1 MKILGQKQMNR
12 IALNPKRTTTRSF
25 TPASG
30 FTLIE
35 LLVVIAIIAILAALL
50 LPALARTKLKAT
62 QATCI
67 SNQKQLML
75 AFTMY
80 ATENDD
86 KIIGYGG
93 MDGYINPTIT
103 GSPGITWNTLGLTS
117 EQALENLTKTLKYP
131 GVDLLYK
138 YAQNVGVIH
147 CPGDV
152 RYKYNLPGQHWAY
165 DSYSKPNNIAG
176 DSSANFWG
184 QGATYTKVS
193 SVVTSSVTFAFR
205 EDVDSRGYNQGSW
218 VLNWSLTTPTPAPY
232 PHLESFTWE
241 DPIPMYHGNVSTSA
255 FVDGHAE
262 AYTWG
267 DGAIINYGLTMAG
280 GNAPT
285 TFTPPNNPMNY
296 TADYEYIYQN
306 FRFPGWQ

>member
-1 MKILGQKQMNR
+1 MIMKILGKKQMNR
-12 IALNPKRTTTRSF
+12 IALNPKRTAARSF

-62 QATCI
+62 EATCI

-75 AFTMY
+75 AFFMY
-80 ATENDD
+80 STENDD
-86 KIIGYGG
+86 KIIGFGT

-117 EQALENLTKTLKYP
+117 DQALENFTKTLKYP
-131 GVDLLYK
+131 LVDLLYK

-165 DSYSKPNNIAG
+165 DSYSKTQNIG
-176 DSSANFWG
+176 GESAANYWG

-193 SVVTSSVTFAFR
+193 SVISSSVTFAFR
-205 EDVDSRGYNQGSW
+205 EDVDSRGYNEGTW
-218 VLNWSLTTPTPAPY
+218 VLNWQLTTPQAGHP
-232 PHLESFTWE
+232 ESFTWE

-267 DGAIINYGLTMAG
+267 DGAIINYGLLMAG
-280 GNAPT
+280 PNAPT
-285 TFTPPNNPMNY
+285 TFNPPATAY
-296 TADYEYIYQN
+296 TADYEYVYEN
-306 FRFPGWQ
+306 FRFPGWQQ